1 MQEQKNIIDCYN
13 KTAKNYADKYLD
25 ELTHKHLDRILLNAF
40 ASENK
45 DKGKMIDLGCGPG
58 QTTNYLS
65 GHGVKDITG
74 TDLSIEMI
82 KVAESLYP
90 QNHFETADMLKLPYP
105 DNSFGSA
112 IAFYS
117 IVHFDY
123 TQIKTA
129 FSEIKRVL
137 MPGGQ
142 LLFSFHIGD
151 NTVHLDEFLDH
162 PVNIDFYFFDP
173 NKIVDLLTET
183 GFLIIDNIERAPYKD
198 VEYPSRRAYLWA
210 KRSPEDGKSAA

>member
-13 KTAKNYADKYLD
+13 KTANNYADKYKD
-25 ELTHKHLDRILLNAF
+25 ELAHKHLDLILLNAF

-58 QTTNYLS
+58 QTTKYLS
-65 GHGVKDITG
+65 DHGVKDITG
-74 TDLSIEMI
+74 TDLSTEMI
-82 KVAESLYP
+82 KVAKNLHP
-90 QNHFETADMLKLPYP
+90 QIHFEMADMLKLPYTA
-105 DNSFGSA
+105 NSVGSA

-137 MPGGQ
+137 TPGGQ
-142 LLFSFHIGD
+142 FLFSFHIGD

-173 NKIVDLLTET
+173 NKIIDLLTAT
-183 GFLIIDNIERAPYKD
+183 GFDIIDNIERAAYKD
-198 VEYPSRRAYLWA
+198 FEYPSKRAYLWA
-210 KRSPEDGKSAA
+210 RRRP